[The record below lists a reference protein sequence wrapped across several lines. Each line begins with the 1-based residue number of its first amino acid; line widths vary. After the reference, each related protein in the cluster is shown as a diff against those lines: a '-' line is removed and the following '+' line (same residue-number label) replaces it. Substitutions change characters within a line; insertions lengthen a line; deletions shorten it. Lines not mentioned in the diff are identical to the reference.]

1 MFISQFLVD
10 VKIFPIPLYTAV
22 PCCPLYLLRRGLSF
36 CLPLSREQ
44 ETRWTG
50 VSPFQ
55 IWICI
60 SNARGSLCLLSIA
73 WDAPF
78 LDSFLINYIGR
89 RNLFTGSL
97 STSALPCTLQNWLA
111 FFGTK
116 CFWPDQY
123 IQSTRMG
130 IGNPILSDYFH
141 YFYFL
146 SLLFYSSYS
155 LVLFF
160 FNSFFYVSDFVSR
173 SPPFDHLPVMQRRCF
188 FYRVCF
194 YKLSCGESVEEIGI
208 GATQEVIHQT
218 CTVVLIRI

>member
-89 RNLFTGSL
+89 RNLFNGSL

-111 FFGTK
+111 FFRYK
-116 CFWPDQY
+116 MLLARSIHPKY
-123 IQSTRMG
+123 EN
-130 IGNPILSDYFH
+130 GNRESHSFRLFSL
-141 YFYFL
+141 FL
-146 SLLFYSSYS
+146 FSIPSFLF
-155 LVLFF
+155 LVFARSFF
-160 FNSFFYVSDFVSR
+160 FLIPFF
-173 SPPFDHLPVMQRRCF
+173 MWAI
-188 FYRVCF
+188 
-194 YKLSCGESVEEIGI
+194 SCRALRHSTI
-208 GATQEVIHQT
+208 
-218 CTVVLIRI
+218 CP